1 MSFQILNK
9 VDSYFFVPGT
19 RLHKIQDIKNLGVT
33 DIIIDLEDAVKFSER
48 MKLLGN
54 LMEYS
59 SLKNCYVRVPLY
71 NDKEK
76 LDLSILNKLI
86 VSGFTKFVLPKIE
99 SKKHFKKIVKNIDSN
114 AIKIIILVE
123 TSRLF
128 LEIKDVLFDY
138 KEFLT
143 GLGIGSHDLMAE
155 IGGIH
160 NLQNLEFLRQHL
172 LLYARSVNVLAIDIA
187 SMELKNKTDFQSEIL
202 DGVKKGYDAK
212 FYIHPW
218 QLEQLKE
225 LNLYS
230 KDEYK
235 WAKRIKKELNKVL
248 NEKEF
253 SPTVIEGQVIERPHL
268 KKVNKILKY
277 YENK

>member
-1 MSFQILNK
+1 ME
-9 VDSYFFVPGT
+9 SYFFVPGT

-48 MKLLGN
+48 LDLLNN
-54 LMEYS
+54 LIKDD
-59 SLKNCYVRVPLY
+59 SLRQCYVRVPLY
-71 NDKEK
+71 DDEEK
-76 LDLSILNKLI
+76 LDVSLLKKLI
-86 VSGFTKFVLPKIE
+86 ESGFTKFVFPKIE
-99 SKKHFKKIVKNIDSN
+99 GKKHFKEIVKGLNSDV
-114 AIKIIILVE
+114 IKIIILVE
-123 TSRLF
+123 TSRFF

-155 IGGIH
+155 IGGVH

-187 SMELKNKTDFQSEIL
+187 SMELKNKTDFQNEIL

-230 KDEYK
+230 KDEFE
-235 WAKRIKKELNKVL
+235 WAKRIKKELSKVL

-253 SPTVIEGQVIERPHL
+253 SPTVIEGQIIERPHL
-268 KKVNKILKY
+268 KKVNRILKY
-277 YENK
+277 YESK